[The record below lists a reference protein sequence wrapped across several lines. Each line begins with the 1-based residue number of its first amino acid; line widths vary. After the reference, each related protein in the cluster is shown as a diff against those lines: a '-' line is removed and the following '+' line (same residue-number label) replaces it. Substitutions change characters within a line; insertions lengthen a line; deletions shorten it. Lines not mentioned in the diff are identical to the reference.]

1 MKTKPVNK
9 VRCTEAAKYV
19 CENLDEQLNS
29 RKCRAIKKHLLTC
42 PKCSKDLIDMKKV
55 IALYRKETVPHIP
68 KAIQK
73 RLLASISHK

>member
-1 MKTKPVNK
+1 MKTKSVSK
-9 VRCTEAAKYV
+9 LRCNEVAKYV

-55 IALYRKETVPHIP
+55 ISLYRKELVPHIP

-73 RLLASISHK
+73 RLLTFINHK

>member
-1 MKTKPVNK
+1 MKTKSVSK
-9 VRCTEAAKYV
+9 LRCNEVAKYV

-29 RKCRAIKKHLLTC
+29 RKCRVIRKHLLTC

-55 IALYRKETVPHIP
+55 IALYRKESVPHIP

-73 RLLASISHK
+73 RLLTFINHK